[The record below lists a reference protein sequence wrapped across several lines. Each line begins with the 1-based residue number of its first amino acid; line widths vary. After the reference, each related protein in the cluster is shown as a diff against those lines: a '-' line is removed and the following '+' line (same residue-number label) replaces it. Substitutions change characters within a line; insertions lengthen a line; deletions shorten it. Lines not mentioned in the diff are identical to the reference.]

1 MRISYYILSVIKN
14 EVLIMKMSMKQICK
28 ELKKTAQKTVKPTAE
43 TIVKKPVCGRH
54 NDYVSATPDLRST
67 FYKVNRDRGNNSA
80 LIAGA
85 VKYFA

>member
-1 MRISYYILSVIKN
+1 MKNSYYILSVIKN

-28 ELKKTAQKTVKPTAE
+28 ELKKTAQKTMKPAVPM
-43 TIVKKPVCGRH
+43 VKKPVCGRH